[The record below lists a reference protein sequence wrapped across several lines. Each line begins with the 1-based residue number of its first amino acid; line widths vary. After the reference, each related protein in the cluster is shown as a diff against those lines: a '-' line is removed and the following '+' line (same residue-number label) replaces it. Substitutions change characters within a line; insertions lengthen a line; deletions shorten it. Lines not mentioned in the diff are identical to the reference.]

1 MPNILS
7 KFSIGHRLF
16 GLVFIFALGLAGLM
30 GVESWNQYK
39 SLKNLKLAELQS
51 LTESAI
57 SILAEYQTRVEKGE
71 LTLDEA
77 KAQGY
82 NTLRHMRYG
91 NGDYFAVQSLGGDYH
106 LVMHPIKPALEG
118 KDQSKAE
125 DTSGKPF
132 IRMMNDIA
140 VKDGSGYMDY
150 MWPKPG
156 SEESSAKIAYFQS
169 FKPWGVLV
177 LTGVYIDDLSE
188 IFWGEFVNRLML
200 DIALLAVVAGAAFF
214 VVRSITRPIR
224 SLQDAMLGLANGQH
238 DLDVPGTGRGDE
250 IGDMSRTVQ
259 VFKDNAIERL
269 RLENESAGEAQARL
283 ARQQRVDELIAAF
296 RATASDVI
304 SSVGETS
311 ATLDDTAHKLTE
323 IARTSSGRASET
335 LGASDE
341 ATRNVNTVAS
351 AAEELAASIGE
362 ISSQVART
370 TDVVN
375 QATEGTRVTNEKVES
390 LAASAAKIGEVVTLI
405 QAIAEQTNL
414 LALNATIEAARAGE
428 AGKGFAVVAAEVKEL
443 ATQTSKA
450 TEEISGQIA
459 AIQSATRES
468 VEAIG
473 SITET
478 MQEVNTYTG
487 AIASAVE
494 QQGAATEEISQN
506 VQLAAQGTNIVTGN
520 IGELSQAVDET
531 TKSADL
537 VVSASSELSTKTALL
552 KQEVDRFLSEV
563 AAA

>member
-1 MPNILS
+1 MPTVFS
-7 KFSIGHRLF
+7 KLSIGHRLF
-16 GLVFIFALGLAGLM
+16 GLLALFAFGLAAIM
-30 GVESWNQYK
+30 AVESWTQYS
-39 SLKNLKLAELQS
+39 SLKEQKFSELQH
-51 LTESAI
+51 LTDAAI
-57 SILAEYQTRVEKGE
+57 SVMEDHQKLVSEGKMPLE
-71 LTLDEA
+71 D
-77 KAQGY
+77 AQKRAFGIIQS
-82 NTLRHMRYG
+82 MRYG
-91 NGDYFAVQSLGGDYH
+91 DNNYFVIQSLDDKYSV
-106 LVMHPIKPALEG
+106 LMHA
-118 KDQSKAE
+118 
-125 DTSGKPF
+125 GKPSLVGA
-132 IRMMNDIA
+132 DILA
-140 VKDGSGYMDY
+140 LKDGNGKLFVKELGDLAKSQGSGYVDY
-150 MWPKPG
+150 VWPRAG
-156 SEESSAKIAYFQS
+156 SDEPVDKISYVEA
-169 FKPWGVLV
+169 FKPWNLFAM
-177 LTGVYIDDLSE
+177 TGVYVDDLSAV
-188 IFWGEFVNRLML
+188 FWNQFVYRLAL
-200 DIALLAVVAGAAFF
+200 DLALLAVIAGAAFM
-214 VVRSITRPIR
+214 VVRSITRPLGK
-224 SLQDAMLGLANGQH
+224 LQTAMLGLANGQH
-238 DLDVPGTGRGDE
+238 DVDVPGTDRSDE

-269 RLENESAGEAQARL
+269 RLENESAGEAEARL
-283 ARQQRVDELIAAF
+283 VRQQRVDELIAAF

-362 ISSQVART
+362 IQSQVSRT
-370 TDVVN
+370 TGVVN
-375 QATEGTRVTNEKVES
+375 QATENTRVTNEKVES
-390 LAASAAKIGEVVTLI
+390 LAISAAKIGEVVTLI

-450 TEEISGQIA
+450 TEEISGQIS
-459 AIQSATRES
+459 AIQSATK
-468 VEAIG
+468 EAVDAIA

-520 IGELSQAVDET
+520 ISELSQAVDET
-531 TKSADL
+531 AKSSDL
-537 VVSASSELSTKTALL
+537 VVSASSELGSKTAHL
-552 KQEVDRFLSEV
+552 KEEVDRFLSEV

>member
-1 MPNILS
+1 MLKMLT
-7 KFSIGHRLF
+7 KFSIGQRLF
-16 GLVFIFALGLAGLM
+16 GLVVLFALGLSALM

-39 SLKNLKLAELQS
+39 NLKNQKLTELQS
-51 LTESAI
+51 LTEAAV
-57 SILAEYQTRVEKGE
+57 SILTDYQNRVEKGE
-71 LTLDEA
+71 LTLAEA
-77 KAQGY
+77 KEQGY

-118 KDQSKAE
+118 KDQSKAT
-125 DTSGKPF
+125 DANGKPF

-140 VKDGSGYMDY
+140 VRDGKGYMDY

-156 SEESSAKIAYFQS
+156 SEEPSEKIAYLQA

-177 LTGVYIDDLSE
+177 LTGVYIDDLSAT
-188 IFWGEFVNRLML
+188 FWEEFVGRLAM
-200 DIALLAVVAGAAFF
+200 DIALVAAVAGAALL
-214 VVRSITRPIR
+214 VVRSITRPFR
-224 SLQDAMLGLANGQH
+224 GLQEAMLGLANGQ
-238 DLDVPGTGRGDE
+238 LDVEVPGTGRSDE

-259 VFKDNAIERL
+259 VFKDNAVERL
-269 RLENESAGEAQARL
+269 RLENESASDAQARL
-283 ARQQRVDELIAAF
+283 ARQQRIDALIESF

-323 IARTSSGRASET
+323 IARASSGRASET

-478 MQEVNTYTG
+478 MQEVNSYTG
-487 AIASAVE
+487 AIATAVE
-494 QQGAATEEISQN
+494 QQGSATTEISQN
-506 VQLAAQGTNIVTGN
+506 VQLAAQGTNIVTSN
-520 IGELSQAVDET
+520 IGELSQAVEET

-537 VVSASSELSTKTALL
+537 VVSASAELGSKTALL